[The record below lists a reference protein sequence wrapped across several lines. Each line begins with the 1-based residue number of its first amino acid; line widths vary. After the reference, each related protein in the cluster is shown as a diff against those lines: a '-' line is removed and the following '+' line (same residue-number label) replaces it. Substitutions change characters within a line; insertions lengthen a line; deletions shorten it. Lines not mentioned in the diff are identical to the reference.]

1 MRLVLQR
8 VSRALVSVDD
18 QTVGSIGRGY
28 VTLLCVLP
36 GDTSLQAQWLAEKLV
51 KLRLFES
58 PEGKVNDRS
67 LLDVDGDALVVSQ
80 FTLAGDIAKGNRPD
94 YTAAAGPDEA
104 NILYEYFMKKLRKLG
119 VHKVEG
125 GVFGAMMS
133 VHLANDGPVTLIL
146 EK

>member
-8 VSRALVSVDD
+8 VSQASVSVDD

-28 VTLLCVLP
+28 VILLCVMK
-36 GDTSLQAQWLAEKLV
+36 GDTSLHAQWLAEKLV

-58 PEGKVNDRS
+58 HEGKVNDRS
-67 LLDVDGDALVVSQ
+67 LLDIGGEVLVVSQ

-94 YTAAAGPDEA
+94 YMAAAGPDEA
-104 NILYEYFMKKLRKLG
+104 KILYEYFMKKLQELR

-133 VHLANDGPVTLIL
+133 VQLTNDGPVTLIL